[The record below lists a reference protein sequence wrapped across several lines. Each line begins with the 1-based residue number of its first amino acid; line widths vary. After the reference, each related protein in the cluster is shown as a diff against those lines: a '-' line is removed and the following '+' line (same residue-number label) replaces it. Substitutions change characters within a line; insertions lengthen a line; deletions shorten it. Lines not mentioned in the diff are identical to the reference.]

1 MIASHPLRV
10 LAISLAVVAF
20 NALPAAG
27 QSEPYHILVT
37 NDDGIRSPGIEQL
50 AEALRGVGQV
60 HVVAPCGQ
68 RSGASMSVALRDE
81 LELRPVERESGAI
94 EHCVDTTPAGAAL
107 LAISSLAPEGG
118 FDLVVSGINAGANV
132 GTASHM
138 SGTVGA
144 AMMGAFYGIPA
155 VAASLG
161 ARSMDF
167 DYPARFVAQF
177 VDELKRHPPVPG
189 TVFSVN
195 IPRATEA
202 ETAGVAVAPM
212 GGIHLRFGFE
222 EVPGESG
229 NRRFSPRIGQETD
242 FPEGSDSEALAQDM
256 ITITPLSFDWTSY
269 SMIDELTSWGLS
281 HEIGR

>member
-1 MIASHPLRV
+1 
-10 LAISLAVVAF
+10 
-20 NALPAAG
+20 
-27 QSEPYHILVT
+27 
-37 NDDGIRSPGIEQL
+37 
-50 AEALRGVGQV
+50 
-60 HVVAPCGQ
+60 
-68 RSGASMSVALRDE
+68 MSVALRDD
-81 LELRPVERESGAI
+81 LELRAIQRESGAV

-144 AMMGAFYGIPA
+144 AMMGAFHGIPA

-161 ARSMDF
+161 ARSMNF
-167 DYPARFVAQF
+167 DYPARFVAHF
-177 VDELKRHPPVPG
+177 VEELKEHPPMPG

-202 ETAGVAVAPM
+202 ETAGVTVAPM
-212 GGIHLRFGFE
+212 GGIHLQFGFE
-222 EVPGESG
+222 EVQGEG
-229 NRRFSPRIGQETD
+229 ENRRFSPRIGQETD

-256 ITITPLSFDWTSY
+256 ITITPLMFDWTSY
-269 SMIDELTSWGLS
+269 SAIDLVKSWELN